1 MLSEFLN
8 DIMPHRYNR
17 WFDVGKFKVV
27 WVNYAIMCSISWNLD
42 LKFPQPFRT
51 LEDIFSFLELS
62 LLRLMPMGCLA
73 PFDFI
78 SDFCAFARAR
88 FAILRLS
95 LLSPQTFSWPP
106 RSCY

>member
-1 MLSEFLN
+1 
-8 DIMPHRYNR
+8 
-17 WFDVGKFKVV
+17 
-27 WVNYAIMCSISWNLD
+27 MCSISWNLD

-78 SDFCAFARAR
+78 SDFCEFDGRVLY
-88 FAILRLS
+88 AILVSLRLTVS
-95 LLSPQTFSWPP
+95 QTFSWAP
-106 RSCY
+106 RLCCWC